1 MEVSSEI
8 EYLMRGMRDPDDIVR
23 LIVGMYA
30 SYDLKLTSSTR
41 LVEPAD
47 TKCACRS
54 SFRRTDPVFAAQP

>member
-1 MEVSSEI
+1 
-8 EYLMRGMRDPDDIVR
+8 MRDPDDIVR

-47 TKCACRS
+47 TKCPMP
-54 SFRRTDPVFAAQP
+54 FIFQKD

>member
-8 EYLMRGMRDPDDIVR
+8 EYLMRGMCDPDDIVR

-47 TKCACRS
+47 TKCPMP
-54 SFRRTDPVFAAQP
+54 FIFQKD